1 MARLPR
7 FGTAVSAVALATL
20 VAGCAGPLARTSSAA
35 KASNPTMAYGMRAQM
50 ALSSGDFASAIDF
63 AEKAVEKTPGD
74 ASVRMLLANSYFAAG
89 RFASAETAYRDALAI
104 GADPSQAA
112 LKFAL
117 VQIAQGKTS
126 EAMGVLE
133 SSRNVMDAADYGL
146 ALALAGQPMQAID
159 VLEPAARSTGADSR
173 VRQNLALAYGL
184 MGDWTAARTIAEQ
197 DVPGDQVDARIQ
209 QWMAL
214 AKPVRASDQVASLI
228 GISPA
233 ASDPGQPVQ
242 LALVKTDTRVAQA
255 APAVQPEMAM
265 AAPVAPQ
272 PEIAMAAPM
281 SAPVEA
287 APVAPVTMAAAPMVA
302 PEAPSALMAF
312 ASRDA
317 LAPAPKPAPRKASS
331 PARKP
336 TTVANLGKSSAVV
349 QLGAYSSPERVS
361 AAWDKLK
368 LRYPA
373 LRDLSP
379 MRAKFDGP
387 KGTVYRLSVK
397 GFASQQAAQ
406 NSCSALKSRGG
417 NCFVRTVAGDAPVQ
431 MASR

>member
-1 MARLPR
+1 MARLPS

-20 VAGCAGPLARTSSAA
+20 VAGCASPLARTSSAA
-35 KASNPTMAYGMRAQM
+35 KGSNPTLALGMRAQM
-50 ALSSGDFASAIDF
+50 ALSSGDFASAVSL
-63 AEKAVEKTPGD
+63 AEQAAAKTPGD
-74 ASVRMLLANSYFAAG
+74 ASVRLLLANSYFGAG
-89 RFASAETAYRDALAI
+89 RFASAEAAYRDALAI

-112 LKFAL
+112 LKLAL

-133 SSRNVMDAADYGL
+133 SSKNSMDAADYGL

-184 MGDWTAARTIAEQ
+184 MGDWAAARTIAEQ

-242 LALVKTDTRVAQA
+242 LALVKADTRVAQA
-255 APAVQPEMAM
+255 APVAQPELAI

-272 PEIAMAAPM
+272 REVAMAAPM
-281 SAPVEA
+281 PAPIEA
-287 APVAPVTMAAAPMVA
+287 APIAPVMMAAAPMVA

-317 LAPAPKPAPRKASS
+317 LAPAPKPAAHKAGS

-336 TTVANLGKSSAVV
+336 AAASLGKSSAVV
-349 QLGAYSSPERVS
+349 QLGAYSSPERVT

-368 LRYPA
+368 VRYPA

-379 MRAKFDGP
+379 MRARFDGP

-397 GFASQQAAQ
+397 GFASHQAAQ

>member
-20 VAGCAGPLARTSSAA
+20 VAGCASPLARTSSAA
-35 KASNPTMAYGMRAQM
+35 KGSAAAPAALGMRAQM
-50 ALSSGDFASAIDF
+50 ALSSGDFASAVSL
-63 AEKAVEKTPGD
+63 AEQAAAKTPDD
-74 ASVRMLLANSYFAAG
+74 ASVRILLANSYFAAG
-89 RFASAETAYRDALAI
+89 RFASAESAYRDALAI
-104 GADPSQAA
+104 GADPAQAA
-112 LKFAL
+112 LKLAL
-117 VQIAQGKTS
+117 VQIAQGKS
-126 EAMGVLE
+126 AAAMGVLE
-133 SSRNVMDAADYGL
+133 ASRNVLDAADYGL
-146 ALALAGQPMQAID
+146 ALALAGQPMQAIE
-159 VLEPAARSTGADSR
+159 VLEPAARSNGADSR

-214 AKPVRASDQVASLI
+214 AKPARASDQVASLI

-233 ASDPGQPVQ
+233 AADRGQPVQ
-242 LALVKTDTRVAQA
+242 LALVKADTRVAEA
-255 APAVQPEMAM
+255 APVAQPEMAM
-265 AAPVAPQ
+265 AAPQ
-272 PEIAMAAPM
+272 PEVAMAARMP
-281 SAPVEA
+281 APVEV

-317 LAPAPKPAPRKASS
+317 LAPMPKPAPRKASA
-331 PARKP
+331 PVRKP
-336 TTVANLGKSSAVV
+336 TTVASLGKSSAVV
-349 QLGAYSSPERVS
+349 QLGAYSSPERVT
-361 AAWDKLK
+361 AAWEKLK
-368 LRYPA
+368 VRYPA

-379 MRAKFDGP
+379 MKARFDGP

-406 NSCSALKSRGG
+406 NSCSALKNRGG
-417 NCFVRTVAGDAPVQ
+417 SCFVRTVAGDAPVQ

>member
-20 VAGCAGPLARTSSAA
+20 VAGCASPLARTSSAA
-35 KASNPTMAYGMRAQM
+35 KASNPTLALGMRAQM
-50 ALSSGDFASAIDF
+50 ALSSGDFASAVSL
-63 AEKAVEKTPGD
+63 AEQAAAKTPDD
-74 ASVRMLLANSYFAAG
+74 ASVRLLLANSYFAAG
-89 RFASAETAYRDALAI
+89 RFASAESAYRDALAI
-104 GADPSQAA
+104 GADPAQAG
-112 LKFAL
+112 LKLAL
-117 VQIAQGKTS
+117 VQIAQGKTG
-126 EAMGVLE
+126 EAMGVLQ
-133 SSRNVMDAADYGL
+133 SSRGSMDAADYGL

-159 VLEPAARSTGADSR
+159 VLEPAARSNGADSR

-214 AKPVRASDQVASLI
+214 AKPARASDQVASLI

-242 LALVKTDTRVAQA
+242 LALVKADTRVAQA

-272 PEIAMAAPM
+272 PEVAMVAPM
-281 SAPVEA
+281 PAQVEA

-302 PEAPSALMAF
+302 PEAPSAFMAF

-317 LAPAPKPAPRKASS
+317 MAPAPKPAPRKASA

-336 TTVANLGKSSAVV
+336 AVASLGKSSAVV
-349 QLGAYSSPERVS
+349 QLGAYSSPERVT
-361 AAWDKLK
+361 AAWEKLK
-368 LRYPA
+368 VRYPA

-379 MRAKFDGP
+379 MRARFDGP